1 MSVDDVLQEAPKPS
15 AVRVFLRRFLVALLF
30 AAPSIGSWFT
40 SNVIYLRL
48 DELERPLKTES
59 VTLKARMGDLERF
72 VAQFQANELGRGTL
86 NLLMTAVSADMKLRY
101 LGDNLYRANAV
112 SIGSLRRAA
121 AIVYPK
127 VWQSVLKPYEETI
140 AQGYDSPA
148 AVQPGQVPR
157 PVLVRLEA
165 DHQKWLDESL
175 LSRSPS
181 EPLARDSLEVRCS
194 APRRSSMEIPGF
206 FIVAGGLVSACETF
220 SPDWSHPRCCFV

>member
-1 MSVDDVLQEAPKPS
+1 MSVDEVPQEAPKRS

-40 SNVIYLRL
+40 SNVVYLRL

-59 VTLKARMGDLERF
+59 MTLKARMTDLERF

-86 NLLMTAVSADMKLRY
+86 NLLMAAVSADMKLRY

-121 AIVYPK
+121 AIVYPTA
-127 VWQSVLKPYEETI
+127 WQSILKPYEETI

-148 AVQPGQVPR
+148 AVQ
-157 PVLVRLEA
+157 RLQELENKVIA
-165 DHQKWLDESL
+165 DA
-175 LSRSPS
+175 LSAI
-181 EPLARDSLEVRCS
+181 ARDQERLGVLDAARERYEWW
-194 APRRSSMEIPGF
+194 RGF
-206 FIVAGGLVSACETF
+206 IASTLAYLAVALSIIL
-220 SPDWSHPRCCFV
+220 FVFRLHIRPS

>member
-1 MSVDDVLQEAPKPS
+1 MSVDDVLHEAPKPS

-48 DELERPLKTES
+48 DELERPLKTQS
-59 VTLKARMGDLERF
+59 VTLKARMSDLERF

-86 NLLMTAVSADMKLRY
+86 NLLMTAVSADIKLRY

-148 AVQPGQVPR
+148 AVQ
-157 PVLVRLEA
+157 RLQEFENKVIEDA
-165 DHQKWLDESL
+165 
-175 LSRSPS
+175 LSVI
-181 EPLARDSLEVRCS
+181 ARDQERINALDAAHERYEWW
-194 APRRSSMEIPGF
+194 RGF
-206 FIVAGGLVSACETF
+206 IASTLAYLAVALSITL
-220 SPDWSHPRCCFV
+220 FVFRLHIKPS

>member
-1 MSVDDVLQEAPKPS
+1 MSVDEVPQEAPKRS

-40 SNVIYLRL
+40 SNVVYLRL

-59 VTLKARMGDLERF
+59 MTLKARMTDLERF

-127 VWQSVLKPYEETI
+127 DWQSVLKPYEETI

-148 AVQPGQVPR
+148 AVQ
-157 PVLVRLEA
+157 RLQELENKVIA
-165 DHQKWLDESL
+165 DA
-175 LSRSPS
+175 LSAI
-181 EPLARDSLEVRCS
+181 ARDQERLGVLDAARERYEWW
-194 APRRSSMEIPGF
+194 RGF
-206 FIVAGGLVSACETF
+206 IASTLAYLAVALSIIL
-220 SPDWSHPRCCFV
+220 FVFRLHIRPS

>member
-59 VTLKARMGDLERF
+59 VTLKAQMSDLDRF

-101 LGDNLYRANAV
+101 LGDNLYRANAA

-148 AVQPGQVPR
+148 AVQ
-157 PVLVRLEA
+157 RLQELENKVIA
-165 DHQKWLDESL
+165 DA
-175 LSRSPS
+175 LSTI
-181 EPLARDSLEVRCS
+181 ARDQERINALDAARERYEWW
-194 APRRSSMEIPGF
+194 RGF
-206 FIVAGGLVSACETF
+206 IASTLAYLAVALSIIL
-220 SPDWSHPRCCFV
+220 FVFRLHNIKP